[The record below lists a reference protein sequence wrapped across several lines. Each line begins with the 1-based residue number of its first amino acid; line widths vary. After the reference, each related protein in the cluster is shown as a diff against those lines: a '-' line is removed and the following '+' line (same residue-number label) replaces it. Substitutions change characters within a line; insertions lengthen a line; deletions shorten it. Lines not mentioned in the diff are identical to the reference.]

1 MKQRIQTA
9 PLLLAVL
16 ATIVIATIAPSA
28 ANANHQT
35 RTHQA
40 TLLAAGLAGGMGS
53 TVGPG
58 HKLYVAEP
66 REGRIAR
73 VDPSTGAVTT
83 FAAGL
88 PKQIA
93 AIGLGGV
100 MDVDFVGHTAYA
112 LVTLVGPDV
121 GGGDTVGIYRVD
133 GANSFTVVADIGT
146 WAVAHPPGTD
156 FFVPSGVQYAMQ
168 RYRNGFL
175 VTDGHHNRVLRVKD
189 DGSISEFRTFGDI
202 VPTGLAV
209 RGKRVFM
216 AEAGPIPHLPANG
229 KIVSFGPTS
238 PVSDVAAGGPLMV
251 DVEFGRG
258 GSLYGLAQGHWSDTD
273 PGTPADPDTGQL
285 LLAGCDGTF
294 TLVADRL
301 DRPTSLELI
310 GDDAYVVTLDGE
322 VWKIAGVPG
331 HRRCCND

>member
-1 MKQRIQTA
+1 MRPPI
-9 PLLLAVL
+9 AVL
-16 ATIVIATIAPSA
+16 ALFVAVFVASLAPTAASA
-28 ANANHQT
+28 HHQK
-35 RTHQA
+35 THA
-40 TLLAAGLAGGMGS
+40 PALLAGGLAGGLGS

-66 REGRIAR
+66 LEGRIAR
-73 VDPSTGAVTT
+73 VDPETGAVTT
-83 FAAGL
+83 FASGL
-88 PKQIA
+88 PKQNP

-100 MDVDFVGHTAYA
+100 MDVAFVGGTAYA

-121 GGGDTVGIYRVD
+121 GGSDVAGIYRVD
-133 GANSFTVVADIGT
+133 GPHTFTVVADIGA
-146 WAVAHPPGTD
+146 WATAHPPATD

-168 RYRNGFL
+168 RYRGGFL
-175 VTDGHHNRVLRVKD
+175 VTDGHHNRVLRVGL

-202 VPTGLAV
+202 VPTGLALRHGQV
-209 RGKRVFM
+209 YM

-229 KIVSFGPTS
+229 KIVSFGATS
-238 PVSDVAAGGPLMV
+238 PVKEVAAGGPLMV

-258 GSLYGLAQGHWSDTD
+258 HSLYGLAQGHWSDTD

-285 LLAGCDGTF
+285 LLANCDGTF
-294 TLVADRL
+294 TLVADKL

-322 VWKIAGVPG
+322 VWKIADVP
-331 HRRCCND
+331 R